1 MGMRDRGWWEHLLY
15 LIIRNSVYIR
25 HRIKII
31 QPPRG
36 TYWLGADLA
45 DRMCV
50 LSHSAESD
58 SLPDFVAHQAPLSRG
73 ILQAR
78 ILEWVA
84 MTSSMGSSQPM
95 DQIQVS
101 HIAGGFFRS
110 EPPGK
115 S

>member
-15 LIIRNSVYIR
+15 LIIRKSVCII
-25 HRIKII
+25 HRIEMI
-31 QPPRG
+31 QAPRG

-45 DRMCV
+45 DRMCM
-50 LSHSAESD
+50 LSHPVESD
-58 SLPDFVAHQAPLSRG
+58 SLPDFVAHQSPLSKG

-84 MTSSMGSSQPM
+84 APSSTGSSRLR

-101 HIAGGFFRS
+101 HTAGGFFRS
-110 EPPGK
+110 EPLGK
-115 S
+115 P